1 MAEDIVAARK
11 AARRARIAAVLASAA
26 AVAEVAAE
34 LLHGAAG
41 PVAALLKLFGLY
53 RTRRAVAGW
62 PSRSAHGD
70 GGGERA
76 EEKNL
81 LASRALAR

>member
-1 MAEDIVAARK
+1 MAEDIEAARK

-41 PVAALLKLFGLY
+41 PVAALLRLFGL
-53 RTRRAVAGW
+53 
-62 PSRSAHGD
+62 
-70 GGGERA
+70 
-76 EEKNL
+76 
-81 LASRALAR
+81 